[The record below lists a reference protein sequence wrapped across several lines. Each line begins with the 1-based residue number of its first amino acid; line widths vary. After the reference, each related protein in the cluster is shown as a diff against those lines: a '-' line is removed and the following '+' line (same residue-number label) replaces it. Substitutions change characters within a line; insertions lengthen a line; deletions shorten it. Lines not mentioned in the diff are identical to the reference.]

1 MRRTWSTYMTVMNA
15 TSNGISH
22 ELPGSPRSPE
32 RRLPDFA
39 NGNRGTLM
47 APAAGYPFTESGS
60 GCGRPCQNRLV
71 EDGALN
77 GGNVSDVRKIG
88 DAVVCRQGSSAFFVH
103 SLLRHLADVGWV
115 GSPRVLGVDDDGHET
130 LTFLEGVVP
139 WQPPVPDWALSDA
152 ALTALARLV
161 RQLHDLTADSDLAGS
176 AEVVCHGDLAP
187 GNTVYRSTAAGL
199 APVAFLDWD
208 LAGPGRR
215 IEDVAH
221 VCWQWLDLGPGVPDV
236 AEAARRIALIADAYG
251 LIERGDLIPAILW
264 WQDRCWRGIE
274 TAAVDGDPA
283 MQRLVSDKVP
293 DQIRQSYAWTVAH
306 QHELA

>member
-1 MRRTWSTYMTVMNA
+1 MAGLLFHRFAAALVMSHSRSCLMTFM
-15 TSNGISH
+15 T
-22 ELPGSPRSPE
+22 
-32 RRLPDFA
+32 
-39 NGNRGTLM
+39 TQ
-47 APAAGYPFTESGS
+47 SGS
-60 GCGRPCQNRLV
+60 GLGCERPCQNRLV

-88 DAVVCRQGSSAFFVH
+88 DAVVRKQGRSAHFVH
-103 SLLRHLADVGWV
+103 ALLRHLADGGWV
-115 GSPRVLGVDDDGHET
+115 GSPRAIGVDDDGHET

-139 WQPPVPDWALSDA
+139 WKPPVPDWALSDA

-161 RQLHDLTADSDLAGS
+161 RQLHDLTAGSDLAGS

-221 VCWQWLDLGPGVPDV
+221 VCWQWLDLGPGVLDV
-236 AEAARRIALIADAYG
+236 QEAARVDDFPCCFLERGPKSRSAGGAHGFARTLAFAPAGWGG
-251 LIERGDLIPAILW
+251 LIPKALHKSKGN
-264 WQDRCWRGIE
+264 
-274 TAAVDGDPA
+274 
-283 MQRLVSDKVP
+283 
-293 DQIRQSYAWTVAH
+293 
-306 QHELA
+306 LAGLTT

>member
-1 MRRTWSTYMTVMNA
+1 M
-15 TSNGISH
+15 
-22 ELPGSPRSPE
+22 
-32 RRLPDFA
+32 
-39 NGNRGTLM
+39 
-47 APAAGYPFTESGS
+47 
-60 GCGRPCQNRLV
+60 

-88 DAVVCRQGSSAFFVH
+88 DAVVRKQGRSAHFVH
-103 SLLRHLADVGWV
+103 ALLRHLADVGWV

-139 WQPPVPDWALSDA
+139 WQPPVPDWACSDA

-306 QHELA
+306 QDELARTSR

>member
-1 MRRTWSTYMTVMNA
+1 M
-15 TSNGISH
+15 
-22 ELPGSPRSPE
+22 
-32 RRLPDFA
+32 
-39 NGNRGTLM
+39 
-47 APAAGYPFTESGS
+47 
-60 GCGRPCQNRLV
+60 
-71 EDGALN
+71 EDGALS
-77 GGNVSDVRKIG
+77 GGNVSEVRKIG
-88 DAVVCRQGSSAFFVH
+88 DAVVRKQGRSALLVH
-103 SLLRHLADVGWV
+103 ALQRHLADVGWV

-139 WQPPVPDWALSDA
+139 WRPPVPGWALSDT

-161 RQLHDLTADSDLAGS
+161 PQLHDLTAGSYLAGS

-215 IEDVAH
+215 IEDVAQ
-221 VCWQWLDLGPGVPDV
+221 VCWEWLDLGPRAPDV
-236 AEAARRIALIADAYG
+236 REAARRIGLIADAYG
-251 LIERGDLIPAILW
+251 LVERGELIPAIQW

-274 TAAVDGDPA
+274 TEAAAGDPA
-283 MQRLVSDKVP
+283 MQRLVSDRAP

-306 QHELA
+306 QHELALTSP